1 MLNICYEISN
11 FNYPEF
17 TIYIFN
23 SLFNLTCNEF
33 RTQFT
38 LNRYLYRNIR
48 YSYQSSNKVARGTPS
63 ESEIDFK
70 EPKETFCLPCSTA
83 LMKVLARPDFFES
96 SLWLKSR
103 FFLTEWIF
111 SPKERR
117 TDSKGI
123 KAGFDSE
130 RLFATLTA

>member
-1 MLNICYEISN
+1 MSFYNW
-11 FNYPEF
+11 
-17 TIYIFN
+17 TH
-23 SLFNLTCNEF
+23 NEF
-33 RTQFT
+33 RTKLT
-38 LNRYLYRNIR
+38 KKRYLYRNIR
-48 YSYQSSNKVARGTPS
+48 YAYQSSSRVASGTPN